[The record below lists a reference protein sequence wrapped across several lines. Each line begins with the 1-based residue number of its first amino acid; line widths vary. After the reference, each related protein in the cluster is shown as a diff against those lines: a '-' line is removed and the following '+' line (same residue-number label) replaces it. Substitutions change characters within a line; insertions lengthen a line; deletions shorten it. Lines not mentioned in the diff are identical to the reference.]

1 MKKLLITAAFLGVAA
16 VSAVASQDV
25 QLFVT
30 SLGKT
35 VKVEEISFPEE
46 ITMHVGDAQFAPITM
61 TTKDGEVAESDLEKI
76 CKQYKMVWVTS
87 NPEIVLANRKGEL
100 IAKNPGEV
108 ELKAASYNTM
118 DMDAKMT
125 IIVEP

>member
-1 MKKLLITAAFLGVAA
+1 MKKLLFTAAFFGVAA
-16 VSAVASQDV
+16 VSAIASQNV

-35 VKVEEISFPEE
+35 VNVEEISFPEE
-46 ITMHVGDAQFAPITM
+46 ITMHVGDCQFAPITM
-61 TTKDGEVAESDLEKI
+61 TTQDGEVAESDLEKI

-108 ELKAASYNTM
+108 ELKATSYNTK

-125 IIVEP
+125 IFVEP

>member
-1 MKKLLITAAFLGVAA
+1 MKKLLFTAAFLGVAA
-16 VSAVASQDV
+16 VSAVASQNV

-35 VKVEEISFPEE
+35 VHVEEISFPEE
-46 ITMHVGDAQFAPITM
+46 ITMHVGDSQFAPITM
-61 TTKDGEVAESDLEKI
+61 TTKNGEVAESDLEKI

-108 ELKAASYNTM
+108 ELKAASYNTK